1 MKAARILAVAV
12 LAAIPALSFAD
23 TGHGLTRADVRADLV
38 RLEKA
43 GYRPASSEANYP
55 NDIAAAENA
64 VAAREAELVVLTV
77 PFAAQADT
85 LPPLREACEGKIV
98 VSTAVPMLF
107 EGGLASM
114 PAVPEGSAAEQA
126 QALLPGALV
135 VGAFQNLG
143 AAKLWKGDEPL
154 DQDVVVCGGD
164 EEAKRQV
171 SALAEQIRG
180 VRAVDGGPLS
190 NTRYVEGITV
200 LLVSINKR
208 YKTLAGVRIA
218 GL

>member
-1 MKAARILAVAV
+1 MTRIGFIGGTGPEGRGLAYRFALAGHEVVIGSRTPERGREAAKKVADRAGSASV
-12 LAAIPALSFAD
+12 
-23 TGHGLTRADVRADLV
+23 TGG
-38 RLEKA
+38 
-43 GYRPASSEANYP
+43 
-55 NDIAAAENA
+55 ENA
-64 VAAREAELVVLTV
+64 VAARQAELMVLTV

-85 LPPLREACEGKIV
+85 LPPLREVCQGKIV
-98 VSTAVPMLF
+98 VSTAVPMQF
-107 EGGLASM
+107 EGGRPSM
-114 PAVPEGSAAEQA
+114 PVVPEGSAAEQA
-126 QALLPGALV
+126 QTLLPGALV

-190 NTRYVEGITV
+190 SARYVEGITV
-200 LLVSINKR
+200 LLVGINKR
-208 YKTLAGVRIA
+208 YKALAGIRIA

>member
-1 MKAARILAVAV
+1 MTRIGFIGGTGPEGKGLAYRFALAGHEVVIGSRTSERGADAAKEVAE
-12 LAAIPALSFAD
+12 
-23 TGHGLTRADVRADLV
+23 RAGSASVR
-38 RLEKA
+38 
-43 GYRPASSEANYP
+43 GG
-55 NDIAAAENA
+55 ENA

-85 LPPLREACEGKIV
+85 LPPLREACQGKIV

-107 EGGLASM
+107 EGGRPSM
-114 PAVPEGSAAEQA
+114 PVVPEGSAAEQA

-171 SALAEQIRG
+171 SAVAEQIRG

-190 NTRYVEGITV
+190 SSRYVEGITV
-200 LLVSINKR
+200 LLVGINKR